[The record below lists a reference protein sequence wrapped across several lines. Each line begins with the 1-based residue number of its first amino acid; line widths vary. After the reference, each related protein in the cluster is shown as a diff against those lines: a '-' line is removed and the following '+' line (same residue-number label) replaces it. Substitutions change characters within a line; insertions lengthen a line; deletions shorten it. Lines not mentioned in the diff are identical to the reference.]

1 MKKKILIISIIS
13 IVCVVAIVCYC
24 IISNK
29 SKIKVNEDSILET
42 DLLSMETNNDIENI
56 VDSSNNVEEEN
67 TIIEEK
73 NLEDNIQVEE
83 NETPIQQTTQVKSS
97 SKNTSKADT
106 SKTETKSETVKATKE
121 VKETK
126 EETPT
131 KAEVPSTTSE
141 QKQETKVE
149 EKPTRCTN
157 NSNHGMN
164 VGNSGKWF
172 NSKQEAV
179 NYYDSLI
186 KTWGDKWENFEID
199 SETYDKN
206 CPYGYEVWTCQ
217 FCGKWTINFY
227 YR

>member
-1 MKKKILIISIIS
+1 MKKKIIIISIL
-13 IVCVVAIVCYC
+13 IVLLVIIGVTSYCVSKNK
-24 IISNK
+24 ISNTQV
-29 SKIKVNEDSILET
+29 SEDSILVNDLSSVET
-42 DLLSMETNNDIENI
+42 GNDEENTENLI
-56 VDSSNNVEEEN
+56 VEEEQN
-67 TIIEEK
+67 LDESNIEIEEQ
-73 NLEDNIQVEE
+73 ETEASIQ
-83 NETPIQQTTQVKSS
+83 TQTIQPIKSS
-97 SKNTSKADT
+97 SKATSKVETQKA
-106 SKTETKSETVKATKE
+106 ETKSEV
-121 VKETK
+121 VKETSTTK

-131 KAEVPSTTSE
+131 KVDIPSTTSNE
-141 QKQETKVE
+141 PKQETKVE
-149 EKPTRCTN
+149 EKPTKCTN

-179 NYYDSLI
+179 NYYDSII

-206 CPYGYEVWTCQ
+206 CPYRYEVWTCP

>member
-1 MKKKILIISIIS
+1 MKKKIVIISIIS
-13 IVCVVAIVCYC
+13 VLLVVIGVTSYCVSRNK
-24 IISNK
+24 ISNIEV
-29 SKIKVNEDSILET
+29 SEDSILAN
-42 DLLSMETNNDIENI
+42 DLSSVEADNDEENIENLI
-56 VDSSNNVEEEN
+56 VEEEQN
-67 TIIEEK
+67 LDESNIE
-73 NLEDNIQVEE
+73 VEE
-83 NETPIQQTTQVKSS
+83 QETETSIQPQTTQQVKSS
-97 SKNTSKADT
+97 SKTTNKVETKKA
-106 SKTETKSETVKATKE
+106 ETKSEV
-121 VKETK
+121 VKETSTTK

-131 KAEVPSTTSE
+131 KVDIPSTTAVE
-141 QKQETKVE
+141 PKRETKVVE
-149 EKPTRCTN
+149 TPTRCTKN
-157 NSNHGMN
+157 NNHGMN

-206 CPYGYEVWTCQ
+206 CPYGYEVWSCP

>member
-1 MKKKILIISIIS
+1 MKKKIIIISIL
-13 IVCVVAIVCYC
+13 IVLLVIIGVTSYCVSKNK
-24 IISNK
+24 ISNTQV
-29 SKIKVNEDSILET
+29 SEDSILVNDLSSVET
-42 DLLSMETNNDIENI
+42 GNDEENTENLI
-56 VDSSNNVEEEN
+56 VEEEQN
-67 TIIEEK
+67 LDESNIEIEEQ
-73 NLEDNIQVEE
+73 ETEASIQ
-83 NETPIQQTTQVKSS
+83 TQPIKSS
-97 SKNTSKADT
+97 SKATSKVETQKA
-106 SKTETKSETVKATKE
+106 ETKSEV
-121 VKETK
+121 VKETSTTK

-131 KAEVPSTTSE
+131 KVDIPSTTSNE
-141 QKQETKVE
+141 PKQETKVE
-149 EKPTRCTN
+149 EKPTKCTN

-179 NYYDSLI
+179 NYYDSII

-206 CPYGYEVWTCQ
+206 CPYGYEVWTCP

>member
-1 MKKKILIISIIS
+1 MKKKIIIISVLIVLLVIIGVTS
-13 IVCVVAIVCYC
+13 YCVSKNK
-24 IISNK
+24 ISN
-29 SKIKVNEDSILET
+29 IQVNEDPILANDLSSVET
-42 DLLSMETNNDIENI
+42 GNDEKNKENLI
-56 VDSSNNVEEEN
+56 VEEEQN
-67 TIIEEK
+67 SDESNIEIEEQ
-73 NLEDNIQVEE
+73 ETETSIQ
-83 NETPIQQTTQVKSS
+83 TQTTQPIKSS
-97 SKNTSKADT
+97 SKATNKVETQKA
-106 SKTETKSETVKATKE
+106 ETKSEV
-121 VKETK
+121 VKETSTTK

-131 KAEVPSTTSE
+131 KVDIPSTTSNE
-141 QKQETKVE
+141 PKQETKVE

-179 NYYDSLI
+179 NYYDSII

-199 SETYDKN
+199 SETYDKK
-206 CPYGYEVWTCQ
+206 CPYGYEVWTCP

>member
-1 MKKKILIISIIS
+1 MKKKIIIISVLIVLLVIIGVTS
-13 IVCVVAIVCYC
+13 YCVSKNK
-24 IISNK
+24 ISN
-29 SKIKVNEDSILET
+29 IQVNEDPILANDLSSVET
-42 DLLSMETNNDIENI
+42 GNDEKNTENLI
-56 VDSSNNVEEEN
+56 VEEEQN
-67 TIIEEK
+67 LDESNIEIEEQ
-73 NLEDNIQVEE
+73 ETETSIQ
-83 NETPIQQTTQVKSS
+83 TQTTQPVKSS
-97 SKNTSKADT
+97 SKATSKVETQKA
-106 SKTETKSETVKATKE
+106 ETKSEV
-121 VKETK
+121 VKETSTTK

-131 KAEVPSTTSE
+131 KVDIPSTISNE
-141 QKQETKVE
+141 PKQETKVE

-172 NSKQEAV
+172 NLKQEAV
-179 NYYDSLI
+179 NYYDSII

-206 CPYGYEVWTCQ
+206 CPYGYEVWTCP

>member
-1 MKKKILIISIIS
+1 MKKKIVIISIIS
-13 IVCVVAIVCYC
+13 VWLVVIGVTSYCVNRNK
-24 IISNK
+24 ISN
-29 SKIKVNEDSILET
+29 IKVSEDSILVNDLSSVET
-42 DLLSMETNNDIENI
+42 DND
-56 VDSSNNVEEEN
+56 EEN
-67 TIIEEK
+67 TENIIAEEEQ
-73 NLEDNIQVEE
+73 NLDESNIEVEE
-83 NETPIQQTTQVKSS
+83 QQTETSIQPQITQEVKSS
-97 SKNTSKADT
+97 SKTTNKVETKKA
-106 SKTETKSETVKATKE
+106 ETKSEV
-121 VKETK
+121 VKETSTTK

-131 KAEVPSTTSE
+131 KVDTPSTTAVE
-141 QKQETKVE
+141 PKQETKVVE
-149 EKPTRCTN
+149 TPTRCTN
-157 NSNHGMN
+157 NNNHGMN

-206 CPYGYEVWTCQ
+206 CPYGYEVWTCP

>member
-1 MKKKILIISIIS
+1 MKKKIVIISIIS
-13 IVCVVAIVCYC
+13 VLLVVIGVTSYCVSRNK
-24 IISNK
+24 ISN
-29 SKIKVNEDSILET
+29 IKVSEDSILANDLSSVET
-42 DLLSMETNNDIENI
+42 DND
-56 VDSSNNVEEEN
+56 EEN
-67 TIIEEK
+67 TENIIAEEEQ
-73 NLEDNIQVEE
+73 NLDENNIELEEQIVET
-83 NETPIQQTTQVKSS
+83 ETSIQPQTTQQVKSS
-97 SKNTSKADT
+97 SKTSNKVETKKA
-106 SKTETKSETVKATKE
+106 ETKSEV
-121 VKETK
+121 VKETSTTK

-131 KAEVPSTTSE
+131 KVDIPSTTAVE
-141 QKQETKVE
+141 PKQETKVE
-149 EKPTRCTN
+149 ETPTRCTN
-157 NSNHGMN
+157 NNNHGMN

-206 CPYGYEVWTCQ
+206 CPYGYEVWSCP

>member
-1 MKKKILIISIIS
+1 MKKKIIIISIL
-13 IVCVVAIVCYC
+13 IVLLVIIGVTSYCVSKNK
-24 IISNK
+24 ISNTQV
-29 SKIKVNEDSILET
+29 SEDSILVNDLSSVET
-42 DLLSMETNNDIENI
+42 GNDEENTENLI
-56 VDSSNNVEEEN
+56 VEEEQN
-67 TIIEEK
+67 LDESNIEIEEQ
-73 NLEDNIQVEE
+73 ETEASIQ
-83 NETPIQQTTQVKSS
+83 TQTIQPIKSS
-97 SKNTSKADT
+97 SKATSKVETQKA
-106 SKTETKSETVKATKE
+106 ETKSEV
-121 VKETK
+121 VKETSTTK

-131 KAEVPSTTSE
+131 KVDIPSTTTAVE
-141 QKQETKVE
+141 PKQETKVE

-157 NSNHGMN
+157 NSNHSME

-206 CPYGYEVWTCQ
+206 CPYGYEVWTCP

>member
-1 MKKKILIISIIS
+1 MKKKVIIISILIILLVIIGVTS
-13 IVCVVAIVCYC
+13 YCVSKNK
-24 IISNK
+24 ISN
-29 SKIKVNEDSILET
+29 IQVNEDPILANDLSSVET
-42 DLLSMETNNDIENI
+42 DNDEENAENLI
-56 VDSSNNVEEEN
+56 VEEEQN
-67 TIIEEK
+67 LDESNIE
-73 NLEDNIQVEE
+73 VEE
-83 NETPIQQTTQVKSS
+83 QQTETSIQPQITQQVKSS
-97 SKNTSKADT
+97 SKTTNKV
-106 SKTETKSETVKATKE
+106 ETKKAETKGEV
-121 VKETK
+121 VKETSTAK

-131 KAEVPSTTSE
+131 KVDIPSTTTVE
-141 QKQETKVE
+141 PKQETKVE

-179 NYYDSLI
+179 NYYDSII

-206 CPYGYEVWTCQ
+206 CPYGYEVWTCP